1 MENKIIYAVT
11 SGCYSDYRIDALFD
25 TKELAE
31 KFIKSVNNRDFND
44 IEEYDLNPKEYEL
57 NNNYKVYFI
66 RMDEKGNVLHIEE
79 TDNTYS
85 IFNDNVG
92 YCVKR
97 NMYTTVWAKDEKH
110 AVKIANERRIN
121 EISLNR
127 FKQ

>member
-1 MENKIIYAVT
+1 
-11 SGCYSDYRIDALFD
+11 
-25 TKELAE
+25 
-31 KFIKSVNNRDFND
+31 
-44 IEEYDLNPKEYEL
+44 
-57 NNNYKVYFI
+57 
-66 RMDEKGNVLHIEE
+66 MDEKGNVLHIEE